1 MCRNGTVVTNCYS
14 VGDFII
20 THQIVSLILPI
31 SAVLFTKFLAFSMK
45 IYGYFGIFLYILIL
59 KKKLIWKRLKQA
71 ANLVEKIEDL

>member
-20 THQIVSLILPI
+20 TPQIVSLILPI